1 MFSVRSLS
9 TLSNAAPRASV
20 KDWGGQ
26 PRRNI
31 IIPDGRARRR
41 GEGRREAL
49 LPSPVLWVGR
59 KPREPKMQMERGKEE
74 RRDEK
79 EGGKE
84 EEKGSYIVAISGQ
97 PSSNIF
103 GLLASS
109 SLRLSALSLSFF
121 FSPPQHILCNDHQK
135 GIWLNS
141 AHLFGRSWEGEMQHI
156 EVHVCTV
163 CRGFSCW
170 LGSFVRGL
178 SCCLVF
184 LYLQG
189 LQYCSKGQGGQ
200 QLV

>member
-1 MFSVRSLS
+1 
-9 TLSNAAPRASV
+9 
-20 KDWGGQ
+20 
-26 PRRNI
+26 
-31 IIPDGRARRR
+31 
-41 GEGRREAL
+41 
-49 LPSPVLWVGR
+49 
-59 KPREPKMQMERGKEE
+59 MQMERGKEE

-109 SLRLSALSLSFF
+109 SLRLSDLFLSFF
-121 FSPPQHILCNDHQK
+121 PLRNTYYATIIKKKFGSIPPIYLVDHGKKKCNTSK
-135 GIWLNS
+135 Y
-141 AHLFGRSWEGEMQHI
+141 
-156 EVHVCTV
+156 VHVYCKPRFFLLAWPF
-163 CRGFSCW
+163 CEGFIMLPAW
-170 LGSFVRGL
+170 F
-178 SCCLVF
+178 F